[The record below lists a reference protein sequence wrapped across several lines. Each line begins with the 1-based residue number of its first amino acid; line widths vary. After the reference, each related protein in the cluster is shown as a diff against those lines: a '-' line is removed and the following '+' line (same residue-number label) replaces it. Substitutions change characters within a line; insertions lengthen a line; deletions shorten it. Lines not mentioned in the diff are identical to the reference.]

1 MGKLNNTEIIY
12 GTGTIRRYLKK
23 FHGLDISNEDLN
35 KRLEEVI
42 LEEIEEEEAKH
53 GISG

>member
-1 MGKLNNTEIIY
+1 MGKVNYKEVLY
-12 GTGTIRRYLKK
+12 GTSTLKRYLKK
-23 FHGLDISNEDLN
+23 FHDVEISSEDLN

-42 LEEIEEEEAKH
+42 FEEIDEEEVQH

>member
-1 MGKLNNTEIIY
+1 MGRVNYKEVLF
-12 GTGTIRRYLKK
+12 GTSTLRRYLKK
-23 FHGLDISNEDLN
+23 FHEVEISSKDLN